1 MRYNLRIPLKFNPK
15 LKRSF
20 YIGALLLFVIL
31 LIIIFSSIN
40 NNDIEKIGIG
50 GGGAFF
56 HPMIDP
62 SDSNN
67 IYVTSDM
74 GGLYYSNNKG
84 KKWGRSPARGIF
96 TTSHITTNGT
106 VFVGA
111 YGLYTSQDHGKTLQM
126 IYPQNVIA
134 QVSRYG
140 RNENLMLA
148 KNFNNGYLKAV
159 TSYKDVI
166 YFITIS
172 WESDVWLMKSNFI
185 GNDLVYLLQTNR
197 PTIKEPADVAV
208 FAIAD
213 NTGVYYTLE
222 EEIHFYNLEA
232 QADSVIY
239 VSKGHIKDFKKI
251 GSNFYI
257 IEDIESES
265 QIIYTQ
271 DFINK
276 KYLNDKNDLSNSFVK
291 YGIFKTFTWNYIQLH
306 GVNEKNIFIL
316 TSNPV
321 VGDNND
327 IVYGVLK
334 YNGNNFE
341 WVFDENVKTKN
352 DLNLSGWSYGSYG
365 PFYGVY
371 ANAEQPHECLVSNI
385 ETVYLISYKSE
396 NERKIDNLHSNCE
409 NESCTSRGLDV
420 QTTYWVRENP
430 FNESHVIIATTDMG
444 LQISMDGCKSWRR
457 MNMEGDD
464 WSIYNTCYDL
474 YFDQHKENVV
484 YGIWSSI
491 HDAPYVPTSTY
502 KDYTQGK
509 FAISLD
515 GGLNWDFTYSSGIPE
530 DSIPVKMSVKENGD
544 SLLFAVATFNR
555 GFYISKDSG
564 KTFTNINKGMEYIHD
579 LIFGEDVIIVD
590 DIIYCLTAPYLENGN
605 WLPSRLY
612 NYSISTGTLNIIE
625 TSPYILLRSIT
636 YHSDYGLILSSI
648 PTNYYQYYE
657 EYKSGIQV
665 NQYGGVYGWNGFD
678 IYPILE
684 NTDGIFNTFVKNK
697 QEIYA
702 VDTYGKIMEYNGSEK
717 KVYKELD
724 FLMLK
729 NICISNNK
737 KYLYVTTFGGGTYK
751 IKL

>member
-1 MRYNLRIPLKFNPK
+1 M
-15 LKRSF
+15 
-20 YIGALLLFVIL
+20 FVIL
-31 LIIIFSSIN
+31 LIIIFTAISNSGAPTL
-40 NNDIEKIGIG
+40 EKIGIG
-50 GGGAFF
+50 GGGAFYN
-56 HPMIDP
+56 PMIDP

-84 KKWGRSPARGIF
+84 QKWERSSARGVF

-106 VFVGA
+106 VFVGG

-140 RNENLMLA
+140 WNENLMLA
-148 KNFNNGYLKAV
+148 QNYNFGYLRAI

-166 YFITIS
+166 YFITINWYS
-172 WESDVWLMKSNFI
+172 EFWLMKSNFI
-185 GNDLVYLLQTNR
+185 GNNLVYLLQIKI
-197 PTIKEPADVAV
+197 PTTKEPIDVNV

-213 NTGVYYTLE
+213 NTGVYYILE
-222 EEIHFYNLEA
+222 EEIHYYSLEA

-239 VSKGHIKDFKKI
+239 VSKGQIKDFKKI

-276 KYLNDKNDLSNSFVK
+276 KYLHDKNDLSTSFIK
-291 YGIFKTFTWNYIQLH
+291 YGVLKSFTWNYTQLH

-316 TSNPV
+316 SSNNV

-327 IVYGVLK
+327 IVYGILK

-352 DLNLSGWSYGSYG
+352 DLNLTGWSYGSYG
-365 PFYGVY
+365 PLYGVY
-371 ANAEQPHECLVSNI
+371 ANANQPHECLVSNI
-385 ETVYLISYKSE
+385 ETVYLISYKSD
-396 NERKIDNLHSNCE
+396 NEKQIDNLHSACG
-409 NESCTSRGLDV
+409 NEGTCTTTGLDV
-420 QTTYWVRENP
+420 QTTYWVKENP

-444 LQISMDGCKSWRR
+444 LQISMDGSKTWRR

-474 YFDQHKENVV
+474 YFDQHKENVI

-491 HDAPYVPTSTY
+491 HDAPYVPRSTY

-515 GGLNWDFTYSSGIPE
+515 GGLNWDFTYSSGIPG
-530 DSIPVKMSVKENGD
+530 DSIPVKMSIKENGD

-564 KTFTNINKGMEYIHD
+564 KTFTSINKGMEYIHD

-590 DIIYCLTAPYLENGN
+590 DIIYCLTAPYHENGN

-612 NYSISTGTLNIIE
+612 NYSISTGTLNTME

-648 PTNYYQYYE
+648 PTNDYKYYE
-657 EYKSGIQV
+657 EYNSGIFV
-665 NQYGGVYGWNGFD
+665 NQHGGVFGWNGYH

-684 NTDGIFNTFVKNK
+684 NTDGIFNTFVKNED
-697 QEIYA
+697 EIYA
-702 VDTYGKIMEYNGSEK
+702 VDTYGKIWEYNNKEIK
-717 KVYKELD
+717 LYKELD
-724 FLMLK
+724 FFMLK